1 MNVKTSFLK
10 NKIHENSPNKNIVP
24 VTTTINSDNNL
35 FIGGCSL
42 EDLVRKYD
50 SPLYVLDE
58 ITLRNSCRAYKKA
71 LEKYYPGPSLP
82 IYASKANSSI
92 FMSNLIASEGFGL
105 DAVSEGE
112 LLTAL
117 KGGVPNEKIVFH
129 GNNKSDK
136 EIEFA
141 IKNNIKVIVDNDHD
155 LKRLEEISNSFNHD
169 IEIMVRF
176 TPGIECHTHE
186 YIRTG
191 SFDSKFGFGIESLGK
206 LFEVISKT
214 KHIKLTGLHAHIGS
228 QIFELDPHNDLGKIM
243 VDVILQAKDFGHN
256 IKELNV
262 GGGLGIKYTQEDD
275 PPSIDEWIKTIHQ

>member
-1 MNVKTSFLK
+1 MCIRDSVKTSFLK
-10 NKIHENSPNKNIVP
+10 NKINEDSPNKNIVP
-24 VTTTINSDNNL
+24 VTTTINSEHKL
-35 FIGGCSL
+35 FIGECSL

-58 ITLRNSCRAYKKA
+58 ITLRNSCRAYKRA
-71 LEKYYPGPSLP
+71 LVHYYPGESLP

-141 IKNNIKVIVDNDHD
+141 IKNKIKVVVDNDHD
-155 LKRLEEISNSFNHD
+155 LKRLEEISNSFNYD
-169 IEIMVRF
+169 ID
-176 TPGIECHTHE
+176 C
-186 YIRTG
+186 
-191 SFDSKFGFGIESLGK
+191 L
-206 LFEVISKT
+206 L
-214 KHIKLTGLHAHIGS
+214 
-228 QIFELDPHNDLGKIM
+228 
-243 VDVILQAKDFGHN
+243 
-256 IKELNV
+256 
-262 GGGLGIKYTQEDD
+262 YTSDAA
-275 PPSIDEWIKTIHQ
+275 DE

>member
-10 NKIHENSPNKNIVP
+10 NKIHKNSPNKNIFP
-24 VTTTINSDNNL
+24 VTTTIDSDHNL
-35 FIGGCSL
+35 IIGGCSI

-50 SPLYVLDE
+50 SPLYILDE

-117 KGGVPNEKIVFH
+117 KGVVPNEKIVFH

-141 IKNNIKVIVDNDHD
+141 IKNNIKVIVDLSLIH
-155 LKRLEEISNSFNHD
+155 IS
-169 IEIMVRF
+169 EPTR
-176 TPGIECHTHE
+176 P
-186 YIRTG
+186 R
-191 SFDSKFGFGIESLGK
+191 
-206 LFEVISKT
+206 
-214 KHIKLTGLHAHIGS
+214 
-228 QIFELDPHNDLGKIM
+228 
-243 VDVILQAKDFGHN
+243 
-256 IKELNV
+256 
-262 GGGLGIKYTQEDD
+262 
-275 PPSIDEWIKTIHQ
+275 